1 MRSSDPA
8 SAGANVGGRVDGNS
22 ERRLRTLLVVVL
34 LTIVVSGTVDLILDA
49 PESWRSGHVLYEVL
63 LIVGALAMAA
73 VVWRGWLRTA
83 RSLAQTRRALD
94 ERQTERDAWR
104 ASAERALLG
113 FGAAIDQELQRWGLT
128 PAEREVALQLLKGQS
143 HKEIAYATGRSE
155 RTVRQHAVAVYQ
167 KSGLRGRAE
176 LAAFFLEDLILP
188 AGVTQA
194 GAERPSDHRAEGDRV
209 ESARVR

>member
-1 MRSSDPA
+1 M
-8 SAGANVGGRVDGNS
+8 GGRVDDNS
-22 ERRLRTLLVVVL
+22 ERRLRALLVVVL

-104 ASAERALLG
+104 ASA
-113 FGAAIDQELQRWGLT
+113 T
-128 PAEREVALQLLKGQS
+128 PIRSRGCVGGQS
-143 HKEIAYATGRSE
+143 SRRSSS
-155 RTVRQHAVAVYQ
+155 RI
-167 KSGLRGRAE
+167 S
-176 LAAFFLEDLILP
+176 FFPRE
-188 AGVTQA
+188 
-194 GAERPSDHRAEGDRV
+194 
-209 ESARVR
+209 